1 MVSFIR
7 FFLMAFMCLLPAI
20 IVLGTT
26 SADLYRI
33 MGVTPDADAGV
44 IKRAYH
50 KLSLKW
56 HPDKNTS
63 PEAEQMFMLIAQAYE
78 ILGDI
83 DKRRQYDNS
92 GDSQQQQQQQQQ
104 RKRTTDIDLES
115 PVVMQMNFEG
125 GLFSFDYRP
134 PPRVKSAT
142 AGNIVASADCSLHDL
157 YTGFERNVSYSK
169 QKICPVCGGHGA
181 GSPQHIVACP
191 ICKGTGRRSSFYVND
206 GVVMSLNHTCH
217 TCEGTGKKTEEYCP
231 RCMGAKVVNEV
242 VNTSL
247 HVHKGAPL
255 DYTITLPG
263 QGDESPNVAP
273 GNVLIRL
280 NVLSHANFTRDKDDL
295 VHRVN
300 ITLFEALLG
309 FHYQLEHLANR
320 TINIT
325 QDSVSQLGGFLTIED
340 EGALARCV
348 FMRTCVYAH
357 MCVYTYMCLYSYMCA
372 RTYMFLY
379 TYVVY
384 TRADVPCLALPVDH
398 CICRHAHSIHRG
410 SIR

>member
-134 PPRVKSAT
+134 PPASKAQPLATSSRQQTAPCMTCTRASSAT
-142 AGNIVASADCSLHDL
+142 CRTPNRRYAQCAGA
-157 YTGFERNVSYSK
+157 T
-169 QKICPVCGGHGA
+169 
-181 GSPQHIVACP
+181 
-191 ICKGTGRRSSFYVND
+191 
-206 GVVMSLNHTCH
+206 
-217 TCEGTGKKTEEYCP
+217 
-231 RCMGAKVVNEV
+231 
-242 VNTSL
+242 
-247 HVHKGAPL
+247 
-255 DYTITLPG
+255 
-263 QGDESPNVAP
+263 
-273 GNVLIRL
+273 
-280 NVLSHANFTRDKDDL
+280 
-295 VHRVN
+295 
-300 ITLFEALLG
+300 
-309 FHYQLEHLANR
+309 
-320 TINIT
+320 
-325 QDSVSQLGGFLTIED
+325 
-340 EGALARCV
+340 ALA
-348 FMRTCVYAH
+348 
-357 MCVYTYMCLYSYMCA
+357 
-372 RTYMFLY
+372 
-379 TYVVY
+379 
-384 TRADVPCLALPVDH
+384 AL
-398 CICRHAHSIHRG
+398 ST
-410 SIR
+410 